1 VCICTRVTITS
12 VSTIMGMHMCDGLD
26 LELPTYCIVGMIV
39 QSLVEGLGY
48 DGWNVGIRPWIHTCR
63 IGLGEA
69 RVR

>member
-1 VCICTRVTITS
+1 
-12 VSTIMGMHMCDGLD
+12 MGMHMCDGLD